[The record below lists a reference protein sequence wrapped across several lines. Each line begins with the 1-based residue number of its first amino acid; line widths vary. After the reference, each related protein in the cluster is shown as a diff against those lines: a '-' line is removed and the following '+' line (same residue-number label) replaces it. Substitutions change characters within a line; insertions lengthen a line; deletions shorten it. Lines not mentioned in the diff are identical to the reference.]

1 MKEATGELNMTV
13 VTIIAIGAIIAFFWF
28 MWPQI
33 RSSINK
39 QWGSIKQDADE
50 GGHNNG
56 IDGATDGATDGG
68 ASGGMIIV
76 PSLW

>member
-33 RSSINK
+33 RDSITGTWDKIEECN
-39 QWGSIKQDADE
+39 GRDC
-50 GGHNNG
+50 GHDDG
-56 IDGATDGATDGG
+56 IQ
-68 ASGGMIIV
+68 
-76 PSLW
+76 

>member
-33 RSSINK
+33 KNTITGQWNSISTDCK
-39 QWGSIKQDADE
+39 
-50 GGHNNG
+50 NNPDQCAQG
-56 IDGATDGATDGG
+56 
-68 ASGGMIIV
+68 
-76 PSLW
+76 

>member
-33 RSSINK
+33 KNTITGQWNSI
-39 QWGSIKQDADE
+39 S
-50 GGHNNG
+50 
-56 IDGATDGATDGG
+56 TDCKKNPEQCAQK
-68 ASGGMIIV
+68 
-76 PSLW
+76 

>member
-33 RSSINK
+33 RSTITD
-39 QWGSIKQDADE
+39 QWDTIKETDCQTNPDAC
-50 GGHNNG
+50 
-56 IDGATDGATDGG
+56 
-68 ASGGMIIV
+68 
-76 PSLW
+76 